1 MFRSRDRQFTS
12 HACAFGRRWM
22 YVSHKRKNKMKTVV
36 SVVLLTAVFLDLSAQ
51 SFTIRGRF
59 IDVANDTLSIG
70 YVQRE
75 PEKRVVDV
83 DVPVDAGGCFTY
95 SCDIGYAC
103 LAELTIRSSG
113 KKAHLF
119 FRP

>member
-1 MFRSRDRQFTS
+1 
-12 HACAFGRRWM
+12 M

-59 IDVANDTLSIG
+59 IDVTNDTLSIG

-95 SCDIGYAC
+95 SCGGFYQFHFLF
-103 LAELTIRSSG
+103 LA
-113 KKAHLF
+113 
-119 FRP
+119 

>member
-1 MFRSRDRQFTS
+1 M
-12 HACAFGRRWM
+12 
-22 YVSHKRKNKMKTVV
+22 
-36 SVVLLTAVFLDLSAQ
+36 VFVAWRAAMPLVLSAQ
-51 SFTIRGRF
+51 SFTIRGRC

-83 DVPVDAGGCFTY
+83 DIPVDAGGCFTY

-103 LAELTIRSSG
+103 LAELTIRSSDR
-113 KKAHLF
+113 KAHF
-119 FRP
+119 FFVPDEHV